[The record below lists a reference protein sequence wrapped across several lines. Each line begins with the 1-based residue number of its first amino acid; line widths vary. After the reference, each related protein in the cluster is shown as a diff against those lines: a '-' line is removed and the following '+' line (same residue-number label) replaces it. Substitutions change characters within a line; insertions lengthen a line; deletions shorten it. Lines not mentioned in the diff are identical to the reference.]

1 MVYHIRSQQISTVR
15 YCLIAHTNLLLE
27 CSVFTVVLYLA
38 LQRHYAILEALA
50 LGDDE
55 MPETADE
62 TVPDEEG
69 MARPGVVNA
78 LEDYKVSV
86 YGENHDQEE
95 AENNAAK
102 STISD
107 TAKKAKSYPRNSC
120 SGMCKL

>member
-1 MVYHIRSQQISTVR
+1 MNHLQKFKVLDLLGTQFHDKCMVYHIRSQQISTVR

-69 MARPGVVNA
+69 MAR
-78 LEDYKVSV
+78 
-86 YGENHDQEE
+86 
-95 AENNAAK
+95 
-102 STISD
+102 
-107 TAKKAKSYPRNSC
+107 
-120 SGMCKL
+120 